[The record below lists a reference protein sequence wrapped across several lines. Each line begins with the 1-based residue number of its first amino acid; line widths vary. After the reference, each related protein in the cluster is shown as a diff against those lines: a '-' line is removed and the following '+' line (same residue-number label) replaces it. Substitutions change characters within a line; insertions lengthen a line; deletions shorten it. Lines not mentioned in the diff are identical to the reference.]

1 MELLMASENLDYG
14 YAERFV
20 KLGLW
25 GKWNYSPGAI
35 NILFIQGATPRQEG
49 AIPERI
55 NSNNNEPD
63 KYNDTCV
70 LARVNPQTKQKE
82 IYASIGTSEPGE
94 YYTTGPEANPQ
105 GAAHMCWGQHE
116 MEPLQ
121 RSKDGRLALQG
132 KGGKTRFW
140 RDRRNQGARYSQDV
154 DEIPRTDAIGQWF
167 HAMGTGDTIGKWS
180 AGCVGP
186 CGGYEG
192 KAWQT
197 FLGWLKDHAKDTP
210 IILTLWGVE
219 DFCEFSIAARHAY
232 GPIRFDPTL
241 RMGVRDM
248 NDYGPVHRLQELLRD
263 SHHNPGGID
272 GDWMGKTQNAFLE
285 FQEANGLKPDG
296 ICGSKSW
303 QKLKILVYGG

>member
-1 MELLMASENLDYG
+1 MASENLDYG

-35 NILFIQGATPRQEG
+35 NILFIQGATPLREG
-49 AIPERI
+49 ANPERI
-55 NSNNNEPD
+55 ISNKNEPD

-70 LARVNPQTKQKE
+70 LARMNPQTKQRE
-82 IYASIGTSEPGE
+82 IDASIGTSEPGE

-116 MEPLQ
+116 MEPTH
-121 RSKDGRLALQG
+121 RPKDWRLVLQG
-132 KGGKTRFW
+132 KASLTRFW
-140 RDRRNQGARYSQDV
+140 RDRKNQGTRYIQDV
-154 DEIPRTDAIGQWF
+154 DEVPRTDVIGQWF
-167 HAMGTGDTIGKWS
+167 HPMGTGDSIGKWS
-180 AGCVGP
+180 AGCIGP

-192 KAWQT
+192 KVWLT
-197 FLGWLKDHAKDTP
+197 FLEWLNDHPKGVS
-210 IILTLWGVE
+210 IILTLWGIE

-248 NDYGPVHRLQELLRD
+248 NDYGPVHHLQELLRD

-303 QKLKILVYGG
+303 QKLKTLVYGG